1 MLATSAWQ
9 VQSSGENWGP
19 APPPWHAPKTN
30 IYQRSFYGPKYEAQT
45 ASATAERL
53 QNDIGN
59 GLNIP
64 RNWNIPKSNLNP
76 RPFYGARQE
85 LQTPA
90 KAVQPKN
97 SYGNKQNIPRNWN
110 TPKSNLYPRPF
121 YGARQELPTPAKVVQ
136 PKNSYGNRHN
146 IPQNWN
152 TAKSNIYQSPL
163 YGPRHGVQTAT
174 AAMRLQSSIGNRNN
188 IPRHWKVLK
197 ISVNQRPFYGSGY
210 KTRKTTSA
218 FQLQNGIGNSYNVP
232 RNRNVPRI
240 SHYQGPF
247 YGSMYKVHTTATL
260 VQPPHGVG
268 YGSTVSRKWN
278 TANTNP
284 NQKPFYGSSYKV
296 GKTTSASQRQ
306 NRISNSYQNPF
317 YGPKHKVQ
325 TAATAAQLQN
335 SVGNGRNFA
344 RYWNGPNRNVQRKL
358 FYGTNHNSVKANP
371 PSRLQNGIGSRRN
384 VPRNWI
390 PFGGN
395 LYQIPLYSTKH
406 EAGKTQSPEG
416 PVMMHS
422 SVENTALGRS
432 ITPLISKWLS
442 TVQRNRISQTEE
454 IRSPVRALITTP
466 GVDSRTAGFSES
478 PLSSNYQLEEYTM
491 GQKLE
496 PVPTQSTSDVSSSAD
511 VALQTVLSNVNPS
524 ENSLIPESVSN
535 QRATS
540 RTGYKATALEE
551 EQMPVPRK
559 SYVTTSYIRK
569 ESRLNDPKLIKL
581 RQILPNLK
589 KRSLN
594 QTTDEDANPFNHSIP
609 RAGARRRVLNV
620 TRSFKKRNLE
630 NSREKKSSIRKVKGR
645 QIWSILN
652 EFTPNVRLATMTL
665 LKQKRQNVRE
675 RELKRFGPKVENKNW
690 DNAPVLNGG
699 LQNVS
704 SSTKQKE
711 KEAAPSSLRKHSVF
725 LKRHRAKSQGGPK
738 RHIKKNTRNFINGR
752 SNAFYVSPNRAYLN
766 RNLSPFY
773 ERNFEPYF
781 NNRGQFEAAQI
792 GMAERMG
799 AMRSRGLFHSL
810 GNINPQFFSQNP
822 YRYPTMPMPQQFE
835 AIQPYRLPA
844 RNVPFENSRAPFTQM
859 QNYFS
864 APWNM
869 RLANRVRRIQ
879 AEDEESNNF
888 GTLPQGSY
896 NQESMQPNIEENKS
910 SDTALPGDSGK
921 FTDSYQSPLTESSS
935 QILKID
941 NNKLLEGHPMVNSEN
956 DYANTDQGVYGKTN
970 PRLTGMQVTDQ
981 LATMLN
987 KWYPVRTG
995 KVSLMTDPRKVS
1007 SQWPS
1012 GLPGL
1017 DVATKFNPL
1026 QARGYSAVNNP
1037 AMVNRFYQDN
1047 EENFQPNEAA
1057 AEEENADDVPSNWN
1071 NIESNNFAF
1080 NRGNRIPFPAL
1091 MMMKRAGMNG
1101 IANEGYF
1108 PNPGPYPEFQ
1118 FPFLPSFGRGLVLR
1132 KRDVRQANNSLQVP
1146 RGKNK
1151 MVDAKNMSNNSSSKT
1166 SRTPVNE
1173 SHGINKVKNA
1183 EKTHLSNTKSHN
1195 KKTVIREHSS
1205 RIRRKFRSPRNS
1217 VNVGSSP
1224 VDAGIPSFLPFYGDT
1239 SDPRMRLMDPQLP
1252 VEDPIIDMKRKGYK
1266 LASGTFRA
1274 SFPALP
1280 RWWTNAAAGLP
1291 SSTSRD
1297 QELSFPVGPPQSLME
1312 LSQKVDQFPAHGFAL
1327 SERDMSPET
1336 QREDSNVE
1344 PNTVSSA
1351 LNILSSQEPH
1361 ESSELPSMRKPR
1373 NGRNA
1378 EDESEQTFLTSPPF
1392 YSFRMGGVPQ
1402 SFQGPPNVGVPEF
1415 PEQSSSE
1422 FSEGPQG
1429 IPENVLQE
1437 NGEGFTGGGQIYS
1450 QEDDASNNGAED
1462 ENGETES
1469 VLTPGLMDG
1478 LDVVQASLLKEH
1490 MGNLAPMK
1498 RLGSMGYFNAFR
1510 PSQKGNKRPLPVNHL
1525 SPPERN
1531 KAPLRQNAM
1540 AGRKIQG
1547 VLQQRATFST
1557 KQNIQGNTQGNILSG
1572 TASGRNSHMLSLP
1585 NLSLNTIEKLINSAG
1600 GEQSKGDYNTAAVH
1614 GYGSNSKSPTGN
1626 KLTDEISGDQDSS
1639 EQNSASEW
1647 NEHNSLNGNGKF
1659 VHNFDWKSPLI
1670 SQSQSPSDFNW
1681 KLERA
1686 LTEWKEPPNTNHDSA
1701 NSGGTLPENTPEKV
1715 FVPPKG
1721 SNGNPDVVPGY
1732 TFDTQGQ
1739 RSGPLFLP
1747 NPPPEL
1753 GDDSSAETV
1762 LMVPS
1767 SGDKSKG
1774 ETGAK
1779 KENINKKVKTSQK
1792 EQKL

>member
-1 MLATSAWQ
+1 MRLFSLLSNLWLIFGLCLLSTSAWQ

-19 APPPWHAPKTN
+19 APLPWHAPKTN
-30 IYQRSFYGPKYEAQT
+30 IYQRSFYGPKYGAQT
-45 ASATAERL
+45 ATVTAKQL
-53 QNDIGN
+53 QNNIGN
-59 GLNIP
+59 GPIIP
-64 RNWNIPKSNLNP
+64 
-76 RPFYGARQE
+76 Q
-85 LQTPA
+85 
-90 KAVQPKN
+90 
-97 SYGNKQNIPRNWN
+97 NWN
-110 TPKSNLYPRPF
+110 TPKKSNLYPRPF
-121 YGARQELPTPAKVVQ
+121 YGANQELQKPAKVVQ

-152 TAKSNIYQSPL
+152 TAKSNVYQSPS
-163 YGPRHGVQTAT
+163 YGSRHGVQTGS
-174 AAMRLQSSIGNRNN
+174 AAVRLQSSIGNRNYILRN
-188 IPRHWKVLK
+188 WKVPK
-197 ISVNQRPFYGSGY
+197 ISVNQRPVYGSGY
-210 KTRKTTSA
+210 KLRKTTSA

-240 SHYQGPF
+240 SHYQRPF
-247 YGSMYKVHTTATL
+247 YGSKYKVHTTATL
-260 VQPPHGVG
+260 VQRPSGFG
-268 YGSTVSRKWN
+268 YGRTVPRNWN
-278 TANTNP
+278 TANTSP

-296 GKTTSASQRQ
+296 AKTTFALQHQ
-306 NRISNSYQNPF
+306 NRIANSYQNPF
-317 YGPKHKVQ
+317 YGPKRKVQ
-325 TAATAAQLQN
+325 TAATAVQLQN

-344 RYWNGPNRNVQRKL
+344 RYWNGPNKNVQRKL
-358 FYGTNHNSVKANP
+358 FYDTNHNSVKANP
-371 PSRLQNGIGSRRN
+371 PSRLQNGIGNRRK

-390 PFGGN
+390 PFKGR
-395 LYQIPLYSTKH
+395 LYQIPLYGTKH
-406 EAGKTQSPEG
+406 EAGKPQSPEG
-416 PVMMHS
+416 PAMMHS
-422 SVENTALGRS
+422 SVENTPLGRS
-432 ITPLISKWLS
+432 IAPRIAKWLS
-442 TVQRNRISQTEE
+442 TVQRNRIPQTEE
-454 IRSPVRALITTP
+454 IRSPVPAFIATP
-466 GVDSRTAGFSES
+466 GVDSRTAEFSET
-478 PLSSNYQLEEYTM
+478 PLTSNYQLEEYTM

-496 PVPTQSTSDVSSSAD
+496 PVPTQSTSDVSSSGE
-511 VALQTVLSNVNPS
+511 VALETVLSNVNPS

-540 RTGYKATALEE
+540 RTGYIATAPEE
-551 EQMPVPRK
+551 EEMPVPRK
-559 SYVTTSYIRK
+559 SYVTTNYMRK

-594 QTTDEDANPFNHSIP
+594 QTTNEDGNHFNHSIP
-609 RAGARRRVLNV
+609 SAGERRHVLNE
-620 TRSFKKRNLE
+620 TSSFKKSNLE
-630 NSREKKSSIRKVKGR
+630 NSIEKKSSIRKVKGR
-645 QIWSILN
+645 QTWSILS

-665 LKQKRQNVRE
+665 LKQKRHNVRE
-675 RELKRFGPKVENKNW
+675 RELKRFGPNVEKKNW
-690 DNAPVLNGG
+690 DNAQVLNRV
-699 LQNVS
+699 LPNVS
-704 SSTKQKE
+704 SSMKQNE
-711 KEAAPSSLRKHSVF
+711 KEAAPPSFRKHSVF
-725 LKRHRAKSQGGPK
+725 LKRDHAKAQGGPK
-738 RHIKKNTRNFINGR
+738 RRIQKTTRNFIKGR

-781 NNRGQFEAAQI
+781 NNRGQFEAAQM

-822 YRYPTMPMPQQFE
+822 FRYPTMPMPQQFE
-835 AIQPYRLPA
+835 AIQPYGLPA
-844 RNVPFENSRAPFTQM
+844 RNVPFGNSRAPFTQM
-859 QNYFS
+859 QNYFGT
-864 APWNM
+864 PWNM
-869 RLANRVRRIQ
+869 RLANRMRRIQ
-879 AEDEESNNF
+879 AEDEESDNF
-888 GTLPQGSY
+888 GILPQGSY
-896 NQESMQPNIEENKS
+896 IQESMQPNMEENKS
-910 SDTALPGDSGK
+910 PDTSLQGDIGK
-921 FTDSYQSPLTESSS
+921 FTDSYQSPVTESSS

-956 DYANTDQGVYGKTN
+956 DYASTDQGVYGKTN
-970 PRLTGMQVTDQ
+970 PQLTGMQVTDQ
-981 LATMLN
+981 SATMLN

-1017 DVATKFNPL
+1017 DVATKFSPL

-1047 EENFQPNEAA
+1047 EEYFQPNEAEA
-1057 AEEENADDVPSNWN
+1057 DEENANDVPSNWN
-1071 NIESNNFAF
+1071 NIESNNVAF

-1091 MMMKRAGMNG
+1091 MMLKRTGMNG
-1101 IANEGYF
+1101 IASEGYF

-1118 FPFLPSFGRGLVLR
+1118 FPFFPSYDRGLILR
-1132 KRDVRQANNSLQVP
+1132 KREVRQANNSFQVL
-1146 RGKNK
+1146 RGKSK
-1151 MVDAKNMSNNSSSKT
+1151 MVNAKKMSHNSSSKN
-1166 SRTPVNE
+1166 SSTPANE
-1173 SHGINKVKNA
+1173 SHGINKGKNA
-1183 EKTHLSNTKSHN
+1183 EKTHFSHTKSHN
-1195 KKTVIREHSS
+1195 KNTFIRKHSS
-1205 RIRRKFRSPRNS
+1205 RIRRKFRSPRNY
-1217 VNVGSSP
+1217 VNTGSFP
-1224 VDAGIPSFLPFYGDT
+1224 MYAGIPSFLPFYGDT
-1239 SDPRMRLMDPQLP
+1239 SDPRMRLMYPQLP

-1274 SFPALP
+1274 SFPALSR
-1280 RWWTNAAAGLP
+1280 RWPNAAAGLLP
-1291 SSTSRD
+1291 SASRD
-1297 QELSFPVGPPQSLME
+1297 RELSFPVGPPQSLIE
-1312 LSQKVDQFPAHGFAL
+1312 LSQKVDKFPAQEFAL

-1336 QREDSNVE
+1336 QREASNVDQ
-1344 PNTVSSA
+1344 NTVSSA

-1361 ESSELPSMRKPR
+1361 ESSELPLMRKPR

-1378 EDESEQTFLTSPPF
+1378 EKESDETFVTSPPF
-1392 YSFRMGGVPQ
+1392 YPFHMGGVPQ

-1429 IPENVLQE
+1429 IPENELRE
-1437 NGEGFTGGGQIYS
+1437 NGQGLTGGVQTYS
-1450 QEDDASNNGAED
+1450 QEYDASNNGPEE

-1478 LDVVQASLLKEH
+1478 LDDGQTSLLKEQ
-1490 MGNLAPMK
+1490 MGNFAPMK
-1498 RLGSMGYFNAFR
+1498 RPGGMGYFDAFR
-1510 PSQKGNKRPLPVNHL
+1510 PDQKGKERPLPVNHL

-1531 KAPLRQNAM
+1531 KALSRQNAM
-1540 AGRKIQG
+1540 AGRKVQG

-1557 KQNIQGNTQGNILSG
+1557 KQNIQGNIQGNILSG
-1572 TASGRNSHMLSLP
+1572 TASGRNGHMLSLP

-1600 GEQSKGDYNTAAVH
+1600 EEQSKGDYNTADVH

-1626 KLTDEISGDQDSS
+1626 KLTGVQESS
-1639 EQNSASEW
+1639 EQSSASEW
-1647 NEHNSLNGNGKF
+1647 NEHKSLNENGKF

-1686 LTEWKEPPNTNHDSA
+1686 LTEWKEPPNTNHDPA
-1701 NSGGTLPENTPEKV
+1701 NSGGALPDNPPEKV

-1767 SGDKSKG
+1767 SRDESKG

-1779 KENINKKVKTSQK
+1779 KENISKKVKTNQK
-1792 EQKL
+1792 EQPN